1 VSRLPEKVCNPA
13 EIISMLVTAD
23 QIGDEL
29 PSKEPTI
36 TEASLEI
43 ILAFKLKNKTENV
56 FIRILKVTA
65 KI

>member
-1 VSRLPEKVCNPA
+1 M
-13 EIISMLVTAD
+13 ISMLVTAD

>member
-1 VSRLPEKVCNPA
+1 LATGLPP
-13 EIISMLVTAD
+13 
-23 QIGDEL
+23 
-29 PSKEPTI
+29 KEPII

-56 FIRILKVTA
+56 FIRIFKVTA